1 MMTVIEKRPRTMMR
15 MIPPMLGIHLPRLS
29 AAIATPI
36 ENQMKISLK
45 T

>member
-1 MMTVIEKRPRTMMR
+1 MIR
-15 MIPPMLGIHLPRLS
+15 MIAPTFGIHLPRLS

-45 T
+45 M